1 MIDRQGCDKALKTLD
16 HVLNEKPEQYHEE
29 VVEVLRCLV
38 SIRNHLIGRRRNSEP
53 SAELDERL
61 DHVNAVVSVMTSGSF
76 PVVGLNHERLKQ
88 ARDLMASILDT
99 LQPDPK
105 APQPSSP

>member
-1 MIDRQGCDKALKTLD
+1 MIDRQGCDKALETLD
-16 HVLNEKPEQYHEE
+16 RVLDEKPEQYHEE

-38 SIRNHLIGRRRNSEP
+38 SIRNHLIARRRSEP
-53 SAELDERL
+53 SGDLDERL
-61 DHVNAVVSVMTSGSF
+61 DHANVVISVMTSGSF

-99 LQPDPK
+99 LQPDAK
-105 APQPSSP
+105 AIQPSSP